1 MANINGG
8 DNVFGWIENLIS
20 NTGIFSTL
28 FAFIPTPMLAVLI
41 SAVAVVLGWF
51 CVKLIIELLVS
62 LK

>member
-1 MANINGG
+1 MF
-8 DNVFGWIENLIS
+8 DWIENLIS